1 MKKKEITFIIPYFGP
16 PPAWMPFF
24 LESCHANP
32 DCTFLFFS
40 DTMPEGTRQNVKVVR
55 MTLADLKA
63 LAIARL
69 EMPVSLENPY
79 KVCDLRPAF
88 GIIFDDYLKTSVFWG
103 TCDVDMVLGNIRN
116 FFPNELLSR
125 YDVLSAKREYLVGH
139 FTLFRNNRK
148 INRLFLKSADYR
160 QIFLSTRSFA
170 FDECNFLWW
179 KLLAGQS
186 ILRTQSQIDSMSH
199 VVCRLAETGQIRAYF
214 DSHVLEQDK
223 LDAQGDLEAL
233 SEILVWDEGTLR
245 DTETGREYLS
255 FHFHFLK
262 KEPSF
267 AIPAWTATPG
277 RFYIS
282 KDGFFRDAA
291 F

>member
-1 MKKKEITFIIPYFGP
+1 
-16 PPAWMPFF
+16 MPVF
-24 LESCHANP
+24 LKSCHANP
-32 DCTFLFFS
+32 DYTFLFFS
-40 DTMPEGTRQNVKVVR
+40 DSIPEGTRQNVKVIS

-69 EMPVSLENPY
+69 QMPVSLENPY
-79 KVCDLRPAF
+79 KICDLRPAF
-88 GIIFDDYLKTSVFWG
+88 GIIFEEYLKTSAFWG

-116 FFPNELLSR
+116 FFPNKLLSQ
-125 YDVLSAKREYLVGH
+125 YDVLTAKREYLIGH

-148 INRLFLKSADYR
+148 INRLFLSSADYR
-160 QIFLSTRSFA
+160 QIFLSARSFA

-186 ILRTQSQIDSMSH
+186 ILQTQSQIESMSH
-199 VVCRLAETGQIRAYF
+199 VVSRLAAAGQIRAYF
-214 DSHVLEQDK
+214 ETHVFEQDK
-223 LDAQGDLEAL
+223 LDARGDLEAL
-233 SEILVWDEGTLR
+233 TETLVWDEGILR
-245 DTETGREYLS
+245 DVETGREYLS

-267 AIPAWTATPG
+267 TIPAWTTAPG

-282 KDGFFRDAA
+282 KDGFFSSEA
-291 F
+291 FGLPVIEAL